1 MEKKGIGL
9 DKVRD
14 IIHVD
19 MDAFFAQIE
28 QRDHPEYGK
37 KPLIVGGP
45 LFRGVISSASY
56 EARVYGLYAGMPLYK
71 ARQLCPNGIYLP
83 VDMEKYLKVSRQ
95 IRDIFCDFTPL
106 VEVVGCDEAFLD
118 VTGVRNLFGLP
129 VEIAK
134 KIKNK
139 IFEKTKLTCSA
150 GISHNKF
157 LAKLASGLE
166 KPDGLVVL
174 TKEDIKGK
182 LDKLPVTMLWGVGRA
197 TQNELRRIGIE
208 TIGEL
213 AKIPVEILTAN
224 FGKSGNIIH
233 NLANGIDGDKVIPFS
248 PPKSISRETTFTEDT
263 SELDK
268 LKITLLELSEK
279 VAMNLRQEGYRAA
292 TVNLKLKF
300 SDFKMITRSI
310 TLKHATCL
318 GTEIYSEALK
328 LLRKNLPVGRR
339 VRLIGV
345 RVSNLK
351 SYQVRELSL
360 FDGENK
366 ELKLAEAVDDLIT
379 RHGKSKVIRASMLKI
394 IN

>member
-1 MEKKGIGL
+1 
-9 DKVRD
+9 
-14 IIHVD
+14 

-28 QRDHPEYGK
+28 QRDHPEYRK

-118 VTGVRNLFGLP
+118 VTGARNLFGLP

-134 KIKNK
+134 KIKNR

-166 KPDGLVVL
+166 KPDGLVIL
-174 TKEDIKGK
+174 TKEDVKGK
-182 LDKLPVTMLWGVGRA
+182 LEKLPVTMLWGVGRV
-197 TQNELRRIGIE
+197 TQNELRRMGIE

-224 FGKSGNIIH
+224 FGKSGKIIH
-233 NLANGIDGDKVIPFS
+233 NLANGIDNDKVIPFS
-248 PPKSISRETTFTEDT
+248 PPKSISREITFTEDT
-263 SELDK
+263 RDLDK
-268 LKITLLELSEK
+268 LKITLLKLSER
-279 VAMNLRQEGYRAA
+279 VARNLRREGYRSA

-328 LLRKNLPVGRR
+328 LLRKNLPAGRR

-345 RVSNLK
+345 GVSNLK
-351 SYQVRELSL
+351 NNQVRKLSL

>member
-1 MEKKGIGL
+1 LG
-9 DKVRD
+9 KVRD

-28 QRDHPEYGK
+28 QRDHPEYRK

-71 ARQLCPNGIYLP
+71 ARQLCPSGIYLP
-83 VDMEKYLKVSRQ
+83 VDMEKYLRVSRQ

-118 VTGVRNLFGLP
+118 VTGARNLFGLP

-134 KIKNK
+134 KIKNR

-166 KPDGLVVL
+166 KPDGLVIL
-174 TKEDIKGK
+174 TKEDVKGK
-182 LDKLPVTMLWGVGRA
+182 LEKLPVNMLWGVGRV
-197 TQNELRRIGIE
+197 TQNELRRMGIE

-224 FGKSGNIIH
+224 FGKSGKIIH
-233 NLANGIDGDKVIPFS
+233 NLANGIDDDKVTPFS

-263 SELDK
+263 SDLDK
-268 LKITLLELSEK
+268 LKIILLKLSER
-279 VAMNLRQEGYRAA
+279 VASNLRREGYRTA

-300 SDFKMITRSI
+300 SDFKMITRSV

-345 RVSNLK
+345 GVSNLK
-351 SYQVRELSL
+351 SNQVRKLSL

>member
-1 MEKKGIGL
+1 MRGR
-9 DKVRD
+9 RD

-19 MDAFFAQIE
+19 MDAFFAQVE
-28 QRDHPEYGK
+28 QRDHPEYKK

-71 ARQLCPNGIYLP
+71 ARLLCPNGIYLP
-83 VDMEKYLKVSRQ
+83 VDMEKYLRVSRQ
-95 IRDIFCDFTPL
+95 IRDIFCEFTPL
-106 VEVVGCDEAFLD
+106 VEVIGCDEAFLD
-118 VTGVRNLFGLP
+118 VTGARNLFGLP

-134 KIKNK
+134 KIKNR
-139 IFEKTKLTCSA
+139 IFEKTQLTCSA

-166 KPDGLVVL
+166 KPDGLVIL

-182 LDKLPVTMLWGVGRA
+182 LKKLPVTMLWGVGRS

-213 AKIPVEILTAN
+213 AKIPVEILTAA
-224 FGKSGNIIH
+224 FGKSGKIIH
-233 NLANGIDGDKVIPFS
+233 NLANGIDDNKVIPFS
-248 PPKSISRETTFTEDT
+248 PPKSISRETTFTKDT
-263 SELDK
+263 DDLDK
-268 LKITLLELSEK
+268 LKITLLKLSER
-279 VAMNLRQEGYRAA
+279 VAGNLRREGYRAL

-310 TLKHATCL
+310 TLKNATCL

-328 LLRKNLPVGRR
+328 LLEKNLPLGRR

-345 RVSNLK
+345 GISNLK
-351 SYQVRELSL
+351 GYQIKELSL
-360 FDGENK
+360 FEEDNK
-366 ELKLAEAVDDLIT
+366 ELKLAEAIDDLNA
-379 RHGKSKVIRASMLKI
+379 RYGKTEVVRASILKI

>member
-1 MEKKGIGL
+1 MRGK
-9 DKVRD
+9 RD

-28 QRDHPEYGK
+28 QRDHPEYRK

-118 VTGVRNLFGLP
+118 VTGARNLFGLP

-134 KIKNK
+134 KIKNR

-166 KPDGLVVL
+166 KPDGLVIL
-174 TKEDIKGK
+174 TKENVKGK
-182 LDKLPVTMLWGVGRA
+182 LEKLPVTMLWGVGRV
-197 TQNELRRIGIE
+197 TQNELRRMGIE

-224 FGKSGNIIH
+224 FGKSGKIIH
-233 NLANGIDGDKVIPFS
+233 NLANGIDDDKIIPFS

-263 SELDK
+263 RDLDK
-268 LKITLLELSEK
+268 LKITLLKLSER
-279 VAMNLRQEGYRAA
+279 VARNLRREGYRSA

-318 GTEIYSEALK
+318 GTEIYSEALR
-328 LLRKNLPVGRR
+328 LLRKNLPAGRR

-345 RVSNLK
+345 GVSNLK
-351 SYQVRELSL
+351 NNQVRKLSL

>member
-1 MEKKGIGL
+1 
-9 DKVRD
+9 
-14 IIHVD
+14 

-28 QRDHPEYGK
+28 QRDHPEYRK
-37 KPLIVGGP
+37 KALIVGGP

-118 VTGVRNLFGLP
+118 VTGARNLFGLP

-134 KIKNK
+134 KIKNR

-166 KPDGLVVL
+166 KPDGLVIL
-174 TKEDIKGK
+174 TKENVKEK
-182 LDKLPVTMLWGVGRA
+182 LEKLPVTMLWGVGRV
-197 TQNELRRIGIE
+197 TQNELKRMGIE

-213 AKIPVEILTAN
+213 AKIPVEVLTAA
-224 FGKSGNIIH
+224 FGKLGKFIH
-233 NLANGIDGDKVIPFS
+233 NLANGIDDDKVIPFS
-248 PPKSISRETTFTEDT
+248 PSKSISRETTFAEDT
-263 SELDK
+263 NDLDR
-268 LKITLLELSEK
+268 LKTALLKLSER
-279 VAMNLRQEGYRAA
+279 VAMNLRREGYRAV
-292 TVNLKLKF
+292 TINLKLKF
-300 SDFKMITRSI
+300 SDFKIITRSI
-310 TLKHATCL
+310 TLKHVTCL

-328 LLRKNLPVGRR
+328 LIKKNLPVGRR

-345 RVSNLK
+345 GVSNLK
-351 SYQVRELSL
+351 GYQVKELSL
-360 FDGENK
+360 FEGNNK
-366 ELKLAEAVDDLIT
+366 DLKLAEAVDDLIT

-394 IN
+394 ID

>member
-1 MEKKGIGL
+1 
-9 DKVRD
+9 
-14 IIHVD
+14 

-28 QRDHPEYGK
+28 QRDHPEYRK

-118 VTGVRNLFGLP
+118 VTGARNLFGLP

-134 KIKNK
+134 KIKNR

-166 KPDGLVVL
+166 KPDGLVIL
-174 TKEDIKGK
+174 TKEDVKGK
-182 LDKLPVTMLWGVGRA
+182 LEKLPVTMLWGVGRV
-197 TQNELRRIGIE
+197 TQNELRRMGIE

-224 FGKSGNIIH
+224 FGKSGKIIH
-233 NLANGIDGDKVIPFS
+233 NLANGIDDDKVIPFS
-248 PPKSISRETTFTEDT
+248 PPKSISREITFTEDT
-263 SELDK
+263 RDLDK
-268 LKITLLELSEK
+268 LKITLLKLSER
-279 VAMNLRQEGYRAA
+279 VARNLRREGYRSA

-345 RVSNLK
+345 GVSNLK
-351 SYQVRELSL
+351 GYQVRELSL

>member
-1 MEKKGIGL
+1 MG
-9 DKVRD
+9 KVRD

-28 QRDHPEYGK
+28 QRDHPEYRK

-106 VEVVGCDEAFLD
+106 VEVVSCDEAFLD
-118 VTGVRNLFGLP
+118 VTGARNLFGLP
-129 VEIAK
+129 IEIAE
-134 KIKNK
+134 KIKNR

-166 KPDGLVVL
+166 KPDGLVIL
-174 TKEDIKGK
+174 TKEDVKGK
-182 LDKLPVTMLWGVGRA
+182 LEKLPVTMLWGVGRV

-224 FGKSGNIIH
+224 FGKSGKIIH
-233 NLANGIDGDKVIPFS
+233 NLANGIDNDKVIPFS
-248 PPKSISRETTFTEDT
+248 PPKSISREITFTEDT
-263 SELDK
+263 RDLDK
-268 LKITLLELSEK
+268 LKIILLKLSER
-279 VAMNLRQEGYRAA
+279 VARNLRWEGYRAA

-310 TLKHATCL
+310 TLKHETCL
-318 GTEIYSEALK
+318 GTEIYSEALR
-328 LLRKNLPVGRR
+328 LLRKNLPAGRR

-345 RVSNLK
+345 GVSNLK
-351 SYQVRELSL
+351 GYQVRELSL

-366 ELKLAEAVDDLIT
+366 ELKLAEAVDGINA
-379 RHGKSKVIRASMLKI
+379 RYGESEVVRASILKI